1 MLNNSK
7 TIVNNRKARH
17 EYEILDSLETGIVLV
32 GTEVKSMR
40 EGKVNLTDAYAR
52 IRDGELW
59 LIGMHISP
67 YEKADVFNHDP
78 LRDRKL
84 LVNSQELKKLYRQ
97 THEKGVT
104 LIPMKLYFKKHLVKV
119 ELALARGK
127 KKYDKRADIAER
139 DAKRQMD
146 RQLKQDY
153 R

>member
-1 MLNNSK
+1 MSNNSK

-52 IRDGELW
+52 IKDGELW